1 MRTGDSLQTIAQAA
15 YAGSQ
20 LWYLIADANG
30 LSGNSDLRVGQT
42 VSIPTKVGSIHNTAG
57 TYKPYD
63 PSQVIGSTTPTLP
76 VPQSG
81 GGDDCGGLG
90 LIIMIIVAVVVVVVI
105 AVLMALVTDQPL
117 AAKYRD
123 HEPRP

>member
-1 MRTGDSLQTIAQAA
+1 MRAAGSLQTIAQAA
-15 YAGSQ
+15 YGDSQ

-42 VSIPTKVGSIHNTAG
+42 VSIPTKVGSIHNTSG

-63 PSQVIGSTTPTLP
+63 PSEITGSTTPTLP

-81 GGDDCGGLG
+81 GGDDCAWPPWPP
-90 LIIMIIVAVVVVVVI
+90 VA
-105 AVLMALVTDQPL
+105 LTST
-117 AAKYRD
+117 
-123 HEPRP
+123 